1 VTVQLRIPAPSSAVL
16 GDGLGV
22 AGLVAIVVCVGGMV
36 GNWWISG
43 VLAGV
48 AAMFLSWAAAK
59 NRAAAAAPA
68 QRPLV
73 AVPPL
78 DQIKSL
84 RQGLVDLDR
93 QLRTPAA

>member
-1 VTVQLRIPAPSSAVL
+1 MTVQFRVPAVSSERL
-16 GDGLGV
+16 GDALGV
-22 AGLVAIVVCVGGMV
+22 AGLVAIVVCVGGLV
-36 GNWWISG
+36 GNWWVSG
-43 VLAGV
+43 VLAG
-48 AAMFLSWAAAK
+48 AAMVFVSWASAK
-59 NRAAAAAPA
+59 SRAAAAPA
-68 QRPLV
+68 QQPVV